1 MKLIAALLL
10 FTSTALG
17 QLSESITV
25 EVVDVPV
32 YVTAGDGTPMRGL
45 KKDAFSL
52 FVNGKPKAID
62 YFEEIDLSGAPV
74 GAHSVRPPV
83 LHQRRLYLL
92 LFDLAFSRPGLIE
105 GVGFLPSNAPRSR
118 LLQVRRAGD
127 YLFLHSRYR

>member
-10 FTSTALG
+10 FASTALA

-52 FVNGKPKAID
+52 FVNGKPKAIN
-62 YFEEIDLSGAPV
+62 L
-74 GAHSVRPPV
+74 
-83 LHQRRLYLL
+83 
-92 LFDLAFSRPGLIE
+92 
-105 GVGFLPSNAPRSR
+105 R
-118 LLQVRRAGD
+118 LL
-127 YLFLHSRYR
+127 